1 MTMSRP
7 PPSRR
12 AVLKT
17 GSAAILGLLAT
28 PALVRRADAATQIT
42 VASLMAPDKPETLI
56 WHRIAELVEAKL
68 PGTFNFNIV
77 ANAALGAE
85 REVAQAAKL
94 GSVQASLSTISVISG
109 WVPEAQIF
117 DLPFLFRDAA
127 HLKATGNGEVGAEIK
142 AKLEEQ
148 GFVVPAYINYGARH
162 LLTKTPISE
171 PSGLKG
177 LNMRVIQSPLHT
189 ELWKAYGA
197 NPTGIPIVETYN
209 ALQTGVADAMDLT
222 KSAYAGFKLY
232 EVVPYLNETA
242 HIWAGGVV
250 YFAQPFWRRLG
261 DEQKQ
266 VLTDAAIEGANYLDG
281 LMVADEQASMAQAT
295 AGGAQVIQPTDS
307 EAWVAGARP
316 VWETMAPTVG
326 GMDRIKAIASM
337 PS

>member
-1 MTMSRP
+1 MFTSP
-7 PPSRR
+7 QPACRR
-12 AVLKT
+12 AFLKT
-17 GSAAILGLLAT
+17 GSAAVLGLLAT
-28 PALVRRADAATQIT
+28 PALVRRAEAALPVT

-56 WHRIAELVEAKL
+56 WNHIASTVEAKL
-68 PGTFNFNIV
+68 PGSFRFNIV
-77 ANAALGAE
+77 PNAALGAE

-127 HLKATGNGEVGAEIK
+127 HLKAAGEGEVGEDIR
-142 AKLEEQ
+142 AKLADQ

-162 LLTKTPISE
+162 LLTRSPITD

-197 NPTGIPIVETYN
+197 NPIGIPIAETYN

-232 EVVPYLNETA
+232 EVVPCLTETA
-242 HIWAGGVV
+242 HVWAGGVI
-250 YFAQPFWRRLG
+250 YFAQPFWRRLN

-266 VLTDAAIEGANYLDG
+266 VLTEAAVEGADYFNG
-281 LMVADEQASMAQAT
+281 LMVADEETSMALAT
-295 AGGAQVIQPTDS
+295 AGGAQVFQPTDR

-316 VWETMAPTVG
+316 VWDRIAPNVG
-326 GMDRIKAIASM
+326 GAERIEQIRSM
-337 PS
+337 S